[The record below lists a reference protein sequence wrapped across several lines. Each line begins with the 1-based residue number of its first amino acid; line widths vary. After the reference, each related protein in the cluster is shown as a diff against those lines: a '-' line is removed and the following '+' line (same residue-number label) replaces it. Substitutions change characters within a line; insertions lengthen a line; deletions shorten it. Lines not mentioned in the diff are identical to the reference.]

1 MTSIVEAVLNTTSQI
16 LISAGASIGGIT
28 PDVVVEEVSRD
39 SLFITNHPVEK
50 GAAISDHAFM
60 MPKEVEL
67 RCGWSDSGN
76 FQGYSR
82 LIQEG
87 LLSLQK
93 SREPFTATTSKRTY
107 SNMLITGIEVS
118 TSAATQYALFA
129 RVLLREVLIV
139 STSTVAT
146 NSSSTQADAARTS
159 GTTNVGTKQPVA
171 ATSAPSNL
179 ETGVVTAG
187 SNVA

>member
-1 MTSIVEAVLNTTSQI
+1 MANIVEAVLGTVDQI
-16 LISAGASIGGIT
+16 LVSAGASIGGIV
-28 PDVVVEEVSRD
+28 PNVVVEEISRD

-87 LLSLQK
+87 LLALQAQ
-93 SREPFTATTSKRTY
+93 REPFTAVTSKRVY

-118 TSAATQYALFA
+118 TSAATAYALFA
-129 RVLLREVLIV
+129 RVMLREVLIV

-146 NSSSTQADAARTS
+146 NSSSTQADPARTS
-159 GTTNVGTKQPVA
+159 GTTNAGTKQ
-171 ATSAPSNL
+171 ATESS
-179 ETGVVTAG
+179 AG
-187 SNVA
+187 STYVLENWSNE

>member
-1 MTSIVEAVLNTTSQI
+1 MANIVEAVLGTVDQI
-16 LISAGASIGGIT
+16 LVSAGASIGGIT
-28 PDVVVEEVSRD
+28 PNVVVEEVSRD

-67 RCGWSDSGN
+67 RCGWSDSGQ

-82 LIQEG
+82 LIQEA
-87 LLSLQK
+87 LLALQA
-93 SREPFTATTSKRTY
+93 RRQPFAAVTSKRVY

-118 TSAATQYALFA
+118 TSAATQFALFA

-146 NSSSTQADAARTS
+146 NSAGTQADPARTS
-159 GTTNVGTKQPVA
+159 GTTNGGTKQPVA

-179 ETGVVTAG
+179 ETGAVTAG
-187 SNVA
+187 ANVG